1 MLRQNFTLND
11 ERASASNTKV
21 HTSTNVPECSEKNRS
36 NKHWY
41 IYLTIGIV
49 IGTVVNSTFSY
60 NNSKSAQ
67 IVVLGQEPI
76 LKKRPLQI
84 FPLLKELNSGW
95 KNLQVRT
102 SMLVMKIY
110 TFWDCPCSYSC
121 IFTFA
126 SIEQS

>member
-21 HTSTNVPECSEKNRS
+21 HTSTNVPECREKNRS

-60 NNSKSAQ
+60 NNSMSAQ
-67 IVVLGQEPI
+67 IVLGQEPL